1 VQAET
6 ESSSTRRRLTRFA
19 WLSIAAAAAT
29 ILIKLAA
36 WWLTDSV
43 GLLSDALESIVN
55 LVAAGMTLWMLTL
68 SARPPSEEH
77 AFGYSKAEYFSSGL
91 EGALIIVAAMGI
103 SWAAVDRL
111 LHPQPL
117 EHVGAGL
124 VFSLLASAINFV
136 VARALLKAGRQYRSI
151 ALEADAHHLMT
162 DVWTSV
168 GVVVAVA
175 AVAVTRLDWLDP
187 VIALAVA
194 ANIVRTGFSLI
205 RRSALGLLDRA
216 LGADQLAAIE
226 AALRPFRDQEID
238 FHALRTRAAAGRS
251 FVSMHVLVPGNW
263 TVQKAHDLAE
273 TIEHEIAAAV
283 PGASVFTHI
292 EPREDPASYA
302 DVGLD
307 RPSGPHDSG
316 V

>member
-1 VQAET
+1 MQAET

-19 WLSIAAAAAT
+19 WLSSAAATAT

-36 WWLTDSV
+36 WWLTGSV

-68 SARPPSEEH
+68 SARPPSEAH

-91 EGALIIVAAMGI
+91 EGALIIIAALGI
-103 SWAAVDRL
+103 CWAAVDRL
-111 LHPQPL
+111 LHPQAL
-117 EHVGAGL
+117 ERVGIGL
-124 VFSLLASAINFV
+124 VFSLIASAINFV
-136 VARALLKAGRQYRSI
+136 VARTLLKAGRQYRSI

-168 GVVVAVA
+168 GVVIAVA
-175 AVAVTRLDWLDP
+175 AVAITRLDWLDP
-187 VIALAVA
+187 VIALVVAV
-194 ANIVRTGFSLI
+194 NIVRTGFSLI
-205 RRSALGLLDRA
+205 RRSALGLLDHA
-216 LGADQLAAIE
+216 LGPDQLAAIE
-226 AALRPFRDQEID
+226 SALQPHRDGGIA

-251 FVSMHVLVPGNW
+251 FVSMHVLVPGDW
-263 TVQKAHDLAE
+263 TVQKAHDVAE
-273 TIEHEIAAAV
+273 TIEREVAAAV

-307 RPSGPHDSG
+307 RPAGPTSG